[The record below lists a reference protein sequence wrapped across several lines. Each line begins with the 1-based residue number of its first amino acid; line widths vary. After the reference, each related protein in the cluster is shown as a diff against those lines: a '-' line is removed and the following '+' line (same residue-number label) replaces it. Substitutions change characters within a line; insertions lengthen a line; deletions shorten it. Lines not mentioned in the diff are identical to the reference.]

1 MIIIITKK
9 LLDNVTFTDYSFTS
23 VSRQFSSTKPDPSH
37 NPHPKEEA

>member
-23 VSRQFSSTKPDPSH
+23 VSRRFSSTKPDPSH